1 MRKLQDTK
9 PLLHA
14 LIWIGIYI
22 VAVNIGDILGD
33 VLQFPELTSFVLI
46 ALSIVLIIY
55 LRAAG
60 RLGFYGLRRVQPGTL
75 SLTLFY
81 IPLFA
86 TVLVPF
92 AQGLAPGLTLRT
104 VIFAVLLMAGVGF
117 VEEVLFRGFLLQA
130 LRASEPLTRAILISG
145 VTFGIG
151 HILNLLRGYSIVD
164 QILQIIA
171 AVLVG
176 IVLSYCA
183 VLTGSILPGIVF
195 HALFNVS
202 SSLTNSSVLGDA
214 ISVAVTSIVM
224 IAYILVLQKRLA
236 DVGPAA
242 TDSINPKG
250 HRG

>member
-22 VAVNIGDILGD
+22 VAVNIGDILSE
-33 VLQFPELTSFVLI
+33 VLRFPELTSLVLI
-46 ALSIVLIIY
+46 ALSIVLVVY

-60 RLGFYGLRRVQPGTL
+60 RLAFYGLRRVQPGTL

-86 TVLVPF
+86 TLLVPF

-104 VIFAVLLMAGVGF
+104 VIFAVVLMAGVGF

-130 LRASEPLTRAILISG
+130 LRGSEPLTRAIIVSG

-151 HILNLLRGYSIVD
+151 HILNLFRG
-164 QILQIIA
+164 
-171 AVLVG
+171 
-176 IVLSYCA
+176 
-183 VLTGSILPGIVF
+183 
-195 HALFNVS
+195 
-202 SSLTNSSVLGDA
+202 
-214 ISVAVTSIVM
+214 
-224 IAYILVLQKRLA
+224 
-236 DVGPAA
+236 
-242 TDSINPKG
+242 
-250 HRG
+250 